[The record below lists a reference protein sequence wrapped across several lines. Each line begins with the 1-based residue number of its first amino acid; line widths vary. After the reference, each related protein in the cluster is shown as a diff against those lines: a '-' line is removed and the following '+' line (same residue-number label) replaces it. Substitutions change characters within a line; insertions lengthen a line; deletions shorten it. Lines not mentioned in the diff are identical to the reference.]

1 MSFQVGIGSLD
12 GTMFFQVG
20 LCTHL
25 QTMISSG
32 WGIERLLKGS
42 QCILH
47 DTPAWREEHSN
58 ITGSKKYSHSF
69 VSTRRVEDKV
79 VAERFDILK

>member
-42 QCILH
+42 HCILH